1 MEPQGQGLQKV
12 MQERKAGK
20 KLVVFLPYKA
30 SMWDSLESIW
40 MAAAK
45 DCEHCCT
52 MVVPIPYADLNGE
65 GKPIRWHDEIDAF
78 PSYVHAVPHGDVNLA
93 SLHPDAIF
101 VHNPY
106 DGTNLVTRIDAA
118 YDSDKLR
125 AYTDCLVYVPYY
137 VTSGGMGEFQ
147 RDIPSYDQFHYIIA
161 QGKSSIPY
169 FAQRV
174 QSKLLPLGSPK
185 LDKVVRLAENP
196 PEPPESWKAKLA
208 GRTVY
213 FYNTSLSG
221 FLADTGR
228 FLQKMRYV
236 FETFRGRQ
244 DACLIWRPHPL
255 LESTIQ
261 RMRPDVVPTYEALR
275 DMFVR
280 EDIGIYDTTPEIEPT
295 IAISDVYLGD
305 SGTSVTAL
313 FGAAGKP
320 LFLFNNRLHEPPTP
334 GDWRSMLPVLF
345 PTGEAADWIVMP
357 TNQLW
362 KRDADGACHFAAQL
376 SRYTSGGYFLG
387 AYERYGKVFVCP
399 GNAEEVVV
407 FDHGTLRHIALPK
420 ADMPYSTR
428 FAGALADDRY
438 LFLLP
443 LRYPY
448 LIRIDLQTEAVVQVQ
463 GVQQRF
469 AAHLSDVDWFFGGS
483 LLKDGLLYLASPLRP
498 EVLVL
503 AEDTL
508 DHQIVRLGQ
517 GKEGI
522 NAIAADGDELYLLPL
537 AGTEVLRWNPQKG
550 SLRTYDA
557 SIEGFSCFH
566 PVFQA
571 PCNGQAFSSAAF
583 TEKEVV
589 LAPNWGSH
597 FVVIDKETGKAAD
610 WQPPEELLADAG
622 DYFYTGSHGV
632 FTRRVSGTMYD
643 YMNWNTR
650 RLYRV
655 DVATK
660 ACQEVPLHFDLEEV
674 RAHDA
679 DFDRLTEWLQYGCEE
694 NALHTLPELLDGRLP
709 GKPYD
714 ANAERAAYG
723 ESAANVGTCG
733 EKIYAWLRQHLAQTD
748 GRRTEEMK

>member
-1 MEPQGQGLQKV
+1 MELQGQEMQGSMQKRGDG
-12 MQERKAGK
+12 RK
-20 KLVVFLPYKA
+20 LIVFLPYKA

-40 MAAAK
+40 MAAEQ
-45 DCEHCCT
+45 DREHCRT
-52 MVVPIPYADLNGE
+52 MVVVIPYADLAPDGT
-65 GKPIRWHDEIDAF
+65 PARWHYEADQF
-78 PSYVHAVPHGDVNLA
+78 PKYVPVIHYESVDLGA
-93 SLHPDAIF
+93 LHPDAVF

-106 DGTNLVTRIDAA
+106 DNYNNVTSVDARYYSGNLR
-118 YDSDKLR
+118 KQ
-125 AYTDCLVYVPYY
+125 TDCLIYVPYY

-147 RDIPSYDQFHYIIA
+147 RSMASYDNFDYIIA
-161 QGKSSIPY
+161 QAEAGMTY
-169 FAQRV
+169 YAEHVRQ
-174 QSKLLPLGSPK
+174 KLLPLGSPK

-196 PEPPESWKAKLA
+196 PAPPESWRKKLA
-208 GRTVY
+208 GRTTY

-221 FLADTGR
+221 FLQDTDR

-236 FETFRGRQ
+236 FETFRGRR

-255 LESTIQ
+255 LESTV
-261 RMRPDVVPTYEALR
+261 RSMRPGYLAAYEALR

-295 IAISDVYLGD
+295 IALSDVYLGD

-320 LFLFNNRLHEPPTP
+320 LFLFNNRLHEPPKP

-407 FDHGTLRHIALPK
+407 FDHGTLRHIDLPK

-448 LIRIDLQTEAVVQVQ
+448 LIRIDLQTEEVVQVQ

-610 WQPPEELLADAG
+610 WQPPKELLADAG
-622 DYFYTGSHGV
+622 DYFYTGAHGV

-660 ACQEVPLHFDLEEV
+660 ACQEVPLHFDREEV

-679 DFDRLTEWLQYGCEE
+679 GFDRLTEWLQYGCEE

-714 ANAERAAYG
+714 ADAERAAYD